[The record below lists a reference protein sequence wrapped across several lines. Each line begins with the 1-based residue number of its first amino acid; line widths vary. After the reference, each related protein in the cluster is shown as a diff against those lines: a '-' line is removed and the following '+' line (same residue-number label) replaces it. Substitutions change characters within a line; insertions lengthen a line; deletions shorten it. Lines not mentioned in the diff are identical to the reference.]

1 MGTVHLAARDD
12 GEFHH
17 QVALK
22 LVKRGMDTDLILRRF
37 RYERQILAELDHPNI
52 ARLLDGGTTDDGRP
66 YFVMEYIDGDPIDV
80 YCRKTNLSLIRRLQ
94 LFQTVC
100 SAVQYAH
107 QNLIVHRD
115 IKPGN
120 ILVTRSGVPKL
131 LDFGIAKLL
140 DPAREQTATGQAATM
155 RALTPEYASPEQVR
169 GDPITTASD
178 VYSLGVVLYEI
189 LTGRRPY
196 EVDSMQPADIERAV
210 CDTDPVPPSQAI
222 TSSGDEAARRRLR
235 GDLDTIVLMAMKK
248 DPRRRYATVEQL
260 SDDIARHLGKLPVKA
275 RRDTTGYR
283 AARFVRRNRA
293 VVATGAAIV
302 LSLVAGLATTMWQAQ
317 VARAERALA
326 ERRFAEVRTLATS
339 FLFELHDA
347 IASLPGSTP
356 ARSLLVKRALT
367 SLDGLAREAQGDPSL
382 QQDLAAAYEKVGRVQ
397 GNSYNSNLGDTEGA
411 LVSYR
416 KSLEIR
422 ERLVRE
428 NPASLA
434 LQNDLASGY
443 GGLAD
448 INSAVGNLA
457 EAAKGYQR
465 AIVIRR
471 QLQSSNP
478 ADEPNRSALAELY
491 NFLGDTQGMEGYGNL
506 GDVAGALES
515 YRQSVKLRE
524 DLLNATTGS
533 VDYKVGLANSLM
545 NLGFLSSSVGD
556 SAGASQVKRAVE
568 ILERLTAA
576 APNDANR
583 KLELLSGYARLRSV
597 LAEGGQLDA
606 AIAVDRKT
614 IRMLDDILIA
624 DPTNNLVRRNLGAMT
639 NWLGRDV
646 RTAGRPKES
655 LEYHR
660 KALAVAG
667 ALSASDPKSSEHKH
681 DLAFTHYLLAEVLG
695 DLHENDEALKEYRIA
710 AASKERLRISEP
722 SNTRHADDLA
732 LIYSGMGRA
741 LTQMDKLDDASV
753 AVRKAILLSE
763 AAAARNATNMKA
775 RVNLASTYF
784 GAGKLHESLLQ
795 WDQAL
800 HLFKRSA
807 EILQKLK
814 SERKLSDVQT
824 KKLAEAAHE
833 IETCNHALALAPH

>member
-1 MGTVHLAARDD
+1 
-12 GEFHH
+12 
-17 QVALK
+17 
-22 LVKRGMDTDLILRRF
+22 
-37 RYERQILAELDHPNI
+37 
-52 ARLLDGGTTDDGRP
+52 
-66 YFVMEYIDGDPIDV
+66 
-80 YCRKTNLSLIRRLQ
+80 
-94 LFQTVC
+94 
-100 SAVQYAH
+100 
-107 QNLIVHRD
+107 
-115 IKPGN
+115 
-120 ILVTRSGVPKL
+120 
-131 LDFGIAKLL
+131 
-140 DPAREQTATGQAATM
+140 M

-506 GDVAGALES
+506 GA
-515 YRQSVKLRE
+515 RE
-524 DLLNATTGS
+524 LST
-533 VDYKVGLANSLM
+533 VGKAPRRSPQRN
-545 NLGFLSSSVGD
+545 N
-556 SAGASQVKRAVE
+556 R
-568 ILERLTAA
+568 ER
-576 APNDANR
+576 
-583 KLELLSGYARLRSV
+583 RL
-597 LAEGGQLDA
+597 
-606 AIAVDRKT
+606 
-614 IRMLDDILIA
+614 
-624 DPTNNLVRRNLGAMT
+624 
-639 NWLGRDV
+639 
-646 RTAGRPKES
+646 
-655 LEYHR
+655 
-660 KALAVAG
+660 
-667 ALSASDPKSSEHKH
+667 
-681 DLAFTHYLLAEVLG
+681 
-695 DLHENDEALKEYRIA
+695 
-710 AASKERLRISEP
+710 
-722 SNTRHADDLA
+722 
-732 LIYSGMGRA
+732 
-741 LTQMDKLDDASV
+741 
-753 AVRKAILLSE
+753 
-763 AAAARNATNMKA
+763 
-775 RVNLASTYF
+775 
-784 GAGKLHESLLQ
+784 
-795 WDQAL
+795 
-800 HLFKRSA
+800 
-807 EILQKLK
+807 
-814 SERKLSDVQT
+814 
-824 KKLAEAAHE
+824 
-833 IETCNHALALAPH
+833 